1 MADETPS
8 ASTSTPKTA
17 STRARGA
24 KPRAGIQ
31 RKTKEEREQYAKQ
44 EAERQAARTAEAA
57 RGVGSRGGT
66 RARGGR
72 AGLRGRGGRDGAA
85 TQDSR
90 SRDVP
95 PGSGG
100 GVFGATV
107 RQQDTRPKIISG
119 GVGEM
124 LVSGQAGDGTGQS
137 GTADGVS
144 GASGTASGS
153 GSRGGAVKH
162 YTGESIEIGTDDEPE
177 EPKLDIET
185 ICLSSDETEDPVL
198 DDRYKQKSPLT
209 RPKVAAGP
217 RPVRAPRAPREE
229 EKQIAAKNKRESR
242 ALKKTDSG
250 PQGVEDED
258 VMDVDEPT
266 TTSLGK
272 ERTSSPE
279 TRRRSLRKGSGRGR
293 EVKFASE
300 TTEERA
306 ERLRLADDVY
316 KLRQTFSDDPQ
327 TQYRRSRGQSSSSNK
342 IKQDDEDETMDPE
355 ADMDYSSQNLLLFQ
369 LPALTPYLHHSR
381 HEPPS
386 QPQVK
391 EEPRDDQTHP
401 PPSTATT
408 AKDSDPNAGTGTG
421 PGPDRPLP
429 PDGLLTATEPARL
442 PSGLVGKLRL
452 HKSGKVSLDWGGT
465 DMEVRYGTEVDFLQD
480 VVLIEP
486 PVVSS
491 AGKTKKEDSGN
502 GGLSNI
508 VKNESGS
515 GDGDGQ
521 QGEGTNAANQDGQG
535 DDDEDVGDPTIGKT
549 YALGQVRRK
558 LVLIPDWAKLY
569 D

>member
-8 ASTSTPKTA
+8 ASSSTPKTA

-57 RGVGSRGGT
+57 RGAGGRGGT

-90 SRDVP
+90 GRDVP

-137 GTADGVS
+137 RTADGVS

-153 GSRGGAVKH
+153 GSRGGAVKPL
-162 YTGESIEIGTDDEPE
+162 TGESIEIGSDDEPE
-177 EPKLDIET
+177 ESKLDIDR
-185 ICLSSDETEDPVL
+185 ICLSGDENEDPVL
-198 DDRYKQKSPLT
+198 DDRSKRKSPLT
-209 RPKVAAGP
+209 HRKVAAGL

-229 EKQIAAKNKRESR
+229 EKQIAAKNRRESR
-242 ALKKTDSG
+242 ALKKTDSE

-258 VMDVDEPT
+258 VMDIDDPTT

-300 TTEERA
+300 TIEERA
-306 ERLRLADDVY
+306 ERLRLADDVF

-327 TQYRRSRGQSSSSNK
+327 TQYRCSRGQSSSSNK
-342 IKQDDEDETMDPE
+342 IKQDDEDETMDLE

-369 LPALTPYLHHSR
+369 LPALTPYLHDSR

-401 PPSTATT
+401 PPSTASA
-408 AKDSDPNAGTGTG
+408 AKDSDPKTGTGT
-421 PGPDRPLP
+421 GPDRPLP

-486 PVVSS
+486 PVSS

-502 GGLSNI
+502 AGFSTI
-508 VKNESGS
+508 VKNEGGS
-515 GDGDGQ
+515 GDGNGQ
-521 QGEGTNAANQDGQG
+521 QAEGTDAANTDEQG
-535 DDDEDVGDPTIGKT
+535 DEDEDVGDPTIGKT
-549 YALGQVRRK
+549 YSLGQVRRK